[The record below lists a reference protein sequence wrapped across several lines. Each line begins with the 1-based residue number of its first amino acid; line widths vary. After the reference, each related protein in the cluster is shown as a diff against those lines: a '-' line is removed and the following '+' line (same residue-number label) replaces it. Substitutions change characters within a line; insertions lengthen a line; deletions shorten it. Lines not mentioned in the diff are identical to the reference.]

1 MGNILKDKSMAF
13 AMRIVNLHKY
23 PNKRKAYS
31 LSDQILRSGTAIGVL
46 QKETECAES
55 NADFIHNIASP
66 QKNVTKPFSDLNCY
80 LKQNIYPKQNIQ
92 AWFADANELMK
103 LMITSIKTVKYG
115 KA

>member
-1 MGNILKDKSMAF
+1 MGNILKDKSMVF
-13 AMRIVNLHKY
+13 TIRIVNLHKY
-23 PNKRKAYS
+23 PDKRKAYS
-31 LSDQILRSGTAIGVL
+31 LSDQILISGTAIGVL

-66 QKNVTKPFSDLNCY
+66 QKNVMKPFSGLNCY
-80 LKQNIYPKQNIQ
+80 LKQNIYE
-92 AWFADANELMK
+92 AEYSSMFVDANELMK

>member
-13 AMRIVNLHKY
+13 AIRIVNLHKY

-31 LSDQILRSGTAIGVL
+31 LSDQILISGTAIGVL

-55 NADFIHNIASP
+55 NAD
-66 QKNVTKPFSDLNCY
+66 LNCY

-92 AWFADANELMK
+92 ACLQTQMN
-103 LMITSIKTVKYG
+103 
-115 KA
+115 

>member
-13 AMRIVNLHKY
+13 AIRIVNLHKY

-46 QKETECAES
+46 QKETECAEK
-55 NADFIHNIASP
+55 NI
-66 QKNVTKPFSDLNCY
+66 TKPFSGLNCY

-92 AWFADANELMK
+92 ACL
-103 LMITSIKTVKYG
+103 
-115 KA
+115 

>member
-46 QKETECAES
+46 QKETTL
-55 NADFIHNIASP
+55 FII
-66 QKNVTKPFSDLNCY
+66 
-80 LKQNIYPKQNIQ
+80 
-92 AWFADANELMK
+92 
-103 LMITSIKTVKYG
+103 
-115 KA
+115 

>member
-13 AMRIVNLHKY
+13 AIQIVNLHKY

-31 LSDQILRSGTAIGVL
+31 LSDQILISGTAIGVL

-55 NADFIHNIASP
+55 NADFIHNIAPP
-66 QKNVTKPFSDLNCY
+66 QKNVM
-80 LKQNIYPKQNIQ
+80 
-92 AWFADANELMK
+92 FADANELMK

>member
-1 MGNILKDKSMAF
+1 MGNILLNYMITFRMSWRKETH
-13 AMRIVNLHKY
+13 LKY

-31 LSDQILRSGTAIGVL
+31 LSDQILISGTAIGVL

-66 QKNVTKPFSDLNCY
+66 QKNVTKPFSGLNCY

-92 AWFADANELMK
+92 ACLQTQMN
-103 LMITSIKTVKYG
+103 
-115 KA
+115 